1 MIAPHGGTL
10 VNRTVEGAERE
21 ALLAQAADLPQ
32 FTLNSREASD
42 LEMIATGAMSPLE
55 GFMGQADYDNV
66 VADMRLANGTA
77 WPLPVV
83 LATKDGSA
91 APTVGSTIA
100 LVGEDGAVYGT
111 MNVTDV
117 WSPDKKNELDKCYS
131 GSGGKADETHPAWG
145 YLASIGDTYVG
156 GTITVAN
163 LPQHPKHNDFR
174 LTPTQTRA
182 AFEEK
187 GWKTIVA
194 FQTRNPIHRAHEY
207 LTKVA
212 LEQTD
217 GLLVHPLVGDTKSD
231 DIPSDTRME
240 CYHALLSKYYPLD
253 RTMLGVY
260 PQAMRYGGPR
270 EAILHA
276 LCRQNYGCTHIIIG
290 RDHAGVGSYYG
301 TFDAQTIFDRFE
313 EGEIG
318 ITTLLFEH
326 AFYCKL
332 TGGMASTKSS
342 PAANEDKIFLSGT
355 KVREMLVN
363 GERPPV
369 EFTRP
374 EVADILIAAYA
385 AKETATA

>member
-1 MIAPHGGTL
+1 MIAPHGGNL
-10 VNRTVEGAERE
+10 IDRTVSGDARD
-21 ALLAQAADLPQ
+21 ALLAKAAGLPVLV
-32 FTLNSREASD
+32 LNSRETSD
-42 LEMIATGAMSPLE
+42 LEMIATGAMSPLS
-55 GFMGQADYDNV
+55 GFLGQADYDRV
-66 VADMRLANGTA
+66 VEEMRLADGTP
-77 WPLPVV
+77 WPLPIVFAAKGGEEN
-83 LATKDGSA
+83 LAAGQEYR
-91 APTVGSTIA
+91 
-100 LVGEDGAVYGT
+100 LEGENGAVYGI
-111 MNVTDV
+111 MEVSDV
-117 WSPDKKNELDKCYS
+117 WNPDKKKELKKCFL
-131 GSGGKADETHPAWG
+131 GDEEHPAWG
-145 YLASIGDTYVG
+145 YLQSIGDTYVG

-163 LPQHPKHNDFR
+163 LPSYEKHNDYR
-174 LTPTQTRA
+174 LTPAQTRA
-182 AFEEK
+182 AFADK
-187 GWKTIVA
+187 GWDTIVA

-217 GLLVHPLVGDTKSD
+217 GLLVHPLVGDTKAD
-231 DIPSDTRME
+231 DIPSDVRME
-240 CYHALLSKYYPLD
+240 CYHALLNKYYPMD

-301 TFDAQTIFDRFE
+301 TFDAQQIFENFE

-342 PAANEDKIFLSGT
+342 PAKNEDKIFLSGT

-363 GERPPV
+363 GQRPPE

-374 EVADILIAAYA
+374 EVADILISAYA
-385 AKETATA
+385 TPANA

>member
-1 MIAPHGGTL
+1 MYAPHGGTL
-10 VNRTVEGAERE
+10 INRLVTGAERD
-21 ALLAQAADLPQ
+21 ALLAKAANLPAI
-32 FTLNSREASD
+32 TLNSREMSD
-42 LEMIATGAMSPLE
+42 LEMIAVGAMSPLC

-66 VADMRLANGTA
+66 VANMRLADNTP
-77 WPLPVV
+77 WPLPIV
-83 LATKDGSA
+83 LATKGDDA
-91 APTVGSTIA
+91 APAAGSEIA
-100 LVGEDGAVYGT
+100 LKGECGTIYGVMT
-111 MNVTDV
+111 VSDA
-117 WSPDKKNELDKCYS
+117 WQPDRENELDQCFS
-131 GSGGKADETHPAWG
+131 GTGAKADHDHPAWG
-145 YLASIGDTYVG
+145 YLSTLGTSYVG
-156 GTITVAN
+156 GEITVAN
-163 LPQHPKHNDFR
+163 LPSHEKHNEFR
-174 LTPTQTRA
+174 FTPEQTRA
-182 AFEEK
+182 AFAEK
-187 GWKTIVA
+187 GWNTIVA

-240 CYHALLSKYYPLD
+240 CYKVLLTKYYPMD

-276 LCRQNYGCTHIIIG
+276 VCRQNYGCTHIIIG

-301 TFDAQTIFDRFE
+301 TFDAQSIFDQYG
-313 EGEIG
+313 EGELKIN
-318 ITTLLFEH
+318 TLLFEH

-342 PAANEDKIFLSGT
+342 PAKNEDKIFLSGT
-355 KVREMLVN
+355 KVREMLTN

-369 EFTRP
+369 EFSRP

-385 AKETATA
+385 KAETANA

>member
-10 VNRTVEGAERE
+10 INRVVEGDERE
-21 ALLAQAADLPQ
+21 SLLAKAAGLPVV
-32 FTLNSREASD
+32 TLNSREASD
-42 LEMIATGAMSPLE
+42 LEMIAVGAMSPLE
-55 GFMGQADYDNV
+55 GFMNEADYNGV
-66 VADMRLANGTA
+66 VENMHLASGAA

-83 LATKDGSA
+83 LAPKAGETAEAGSE
-91 APTVGSTIA
+91 VA
-100 LVGEDGAVYGT
+100 LKGEDGTVYGI
-111 MNVTDV
+111 MAVDSV
-117 WSPDKKNELDKCYS
+117 YSPDKKNELTKCYQ
-131 GSGGKADETHPAWG
+131 GDEDHPAWG
-145 YLASIGDTYVG
+145 YLASIGDTYIG
-156 GTITVAN
+156 GVITVAN
-163 LPQHPKHNDFR
+163 IPSYPKHNDYRF
-174 LTPTQTRA
+174 TPAQTRA
-182 AFEEK
+182 AFAEK
-187 GWKTIVA
+187 GWETVVA

-217 GLLVHPLVGDTKSD
+217 GLLIHPLVGDTKAD
-231 DIPSDTRME
+231 DIPSDVRME
-240 CYHALLSKYYPLD
+240 CYHALLNKYYPLD

-301 TFDAQTIFDRFE
+301 TFDAQQIFNNFA
-313 EGEIG
+313 EGEIL
-318 ITTLLFEH
+318 INTLLFEH

-342 PAANEDKIFLSGT
+342 PAKNEDKIFLSGT
-355 KVREMLVN
+355 KVREMLSN
-363 GERPPV
+363 GERPPA

-374 EVADILIAAYA
+374 EVADILIASYA
-385 AKETATA
+385 QPAQA

>member
-10 VNRTVEGAERE
+10 INRVVEGDERNS
-21 ALLAQAADLPQ
+21 LLAKAAGLPVV
-32 FTLNSREASD
+32 TLNSRETSD
-42 LEMIATGAMSPLE
+42 LEMIAIGAMSPLA
-55 GFMGQADYDNV
+55 GFMNEADYNGV
-66 VADMRLANGTA
+66 VNNMHLASGVA

-83 LATKDGSA
+83 LAPKDGEAVA
-91 APTVGSTIA
+91 AGSEVA
-100 LVGEDGAVYGT
+100 LVGEDGTVYGI
-111 MNVTDV
+111 MAVDSV
-117 WSPDKKNELDKCYS
+117 YQPDKKKELTQCYA
-131 GSGGKADETHPAWG
+131 GDEEHPAWG
-145 YLASIGDTYVG
+145 YLASTGATYIGGV
-156 GTITVAN
+156 ITVAN
-163 LPQHPKHNDFR
+163 VPAYAKHNEYR

-182 AFEEK
+182 AFAAK
-187 GWKTIVA
+187 GWNTVVA

-217 GLLVHPLVGDTKSD
+217 GLLIHPLVGDTKSD
-231 DIPSDTRME
+231 DIPSDVRME
-240 CYHALLSKYYPLD
+240 CYHALLNKYYPLD

-301 TFDAQTIFDRFE
+301 TFDAQEIFGQFA
-313 EGEIG
+313 EGEIL
-318 ITTLLFEH
+318 INTLMFEH

-342 PAANEDKIFLSGT
+342 PATNDQKIFLSGT
-355 KVREMLVN
+355 KVREMLLK

-374 EVADILIAAYA
+374 EVADILIASYA
-385 AKETATA
+385 IPAQA

>member
-1 MIAPHGGTL
+1 MIAPHGGNL
-10 VNRTVEGAERE
+10 INRVVEGDERD
-21 ALLAQAADLPQ
+21 ALLEKAATLPVI
-32 FTLNSREASD
+32 TLNSREASD

-55 GFMGQADYDNV
+55 GFMGEADYNGV
-66 VADMRLANGTA
+66 VENMHLASGAA

-83 LATKDGSA
+83 LSPKDGENA
-91 APTVGSTIA
+91 AAGTEVA
-100 LVGEDGAVYGT
+100 LVGEDGTVYGT
-111 MNVTDV
+111 MAVESV
-117 WSPDKKNELDKCYS
+117 YQPDKKNELEKCYK
-131 GSGGKADETHPAWG
+131 GDEEHPAWG
-145 YLASIGDTYVG
+145 YLASVGDTYIG
-156 GTITVAN
+156 GAISVAN
-163 LPQHPKHNDFR
+163 LPSYAKHNEYR
-174 LTPTQTRA
+174 LTPADTRA
-182 AFEEK
+182 AFAEK
-187 GWKTIVA
+187 GWDTIVA

-231 DIPSDTRME
+231 DIPSDVRME
-240 CYHALLSKYYPLD
+240 CYKVLLNKYYPLE

-301 TFDAQTIFDRFE
+301 TFDAQQIFDQFA
-313 EGEIG
+313 EGEIL
-318 ITTLLFEH
+318 INTLLFEH

-342 PAANEDKIFLSGT
+342 PATNDQKIFLSGT

-363 GERPPV
+363 GERPPE
-369 EFTRP
+369 EFSRP
-374 EVADILIAAYA
+374 EVADILISAYA
-385 AKETATA
+385 QPANA

>member
-10 VNRTVEGAERE
+10 INRVVDGAERD
-21 ALLAQAADLPQ
+21 ALIAKAAELPQ
-32 FTLNSREASD
+32 LPLNSREASD
-42 LEMIATGAMSPLE
+42 LEMIAVGAMSPLE
-55 GFMGQADYDNV
+55 GFMGQADYDSV
-66 VADMRLANGTA
+66 VENMRLANGTP

-83 LATKDGSA
+83 LATKDGVA
-91 APTVGSTIA
+91 APAVGSEIA
-100 LVGEDGAVYGT
+100 LVGEDGTVYGV
-111 MNVTDV
+111 MQVSDV

-131 GSGGKADETHPAWG
+131 GTGGQADESHPAWG
-145 YLASIGDTYVG
+145 YLSSIGDTYIG
-156 GTITVAN
+156 GTISVAN
-163 LPQHPKHNDFR
+163 LPSYEKHNDYR
-174 LTPTQTRA
+174 LTPAQTRA

-187 GWKTIVA
+187 GWNTVVA

-301 TFDAQTIFDRFE
+301 TFDAQTIFQNFE
-313 EGEIG
+313 PGEIG
-318 ITTLLFEH
+318 INTLLFEH

-342 PAANEDKIFLSGT
+342 PASNEDKIFLSGT
-355 KVREMLVN
+355 KVREMLTN
-363 GERPPV
+363 GERPPA

-385 AKETATA
+385 AKETANA

>member
-10 VNRTVEGAERE
+10 INRVVEGGERD
-21 ALLAQAADLPQ
+21 ALLEKAASLPAI
-32 FTLNSREASD
+32 TLNSREASD
-42 LEMIATGAMSPLE
+42 LEMIATGAMSPLA
-55 GFMGQADYDNV
+55 GFMGEADYNGV
-66 VADMRLANGTA
+66 VENMHLASGAA

-83 LATKDGSA
+83 LAPKDGETA
-91 APTVGSTIA
+91 AAGSEVA
-100 LVGEDGAVYGT
+100 LKGEDGTVYGI
-111 MNVTDV
+111 MAVDSV
-117 WSPDKKNELDKCYS
+117 YQPDKKNELTKCYL
-131 GSGGKADETHPAWG
+131 GDEEHPAWG
-145 YLASIGDTYVG
+145 YLASIGDTYIG
-156 GTITVAN
+156 GEITVAN
-163 LPQHPKHNDFR
+163 LPSYEKHNEYR
-174 LTPTQTRA
+174 MTPADTRA
-182 AFEEK
+182 AFAEK
-187 GWKTIVA
+187 GWDTIVA

-231 DIPSDTRME
+231 DIPSDVRME
-240 CYHALLSKYYPLD
+240 CYKVLLNKYYPLD

-301 TFDAQTIFDRFE
+301 TFDAQQIFDQFA
-313 EGEIG
+313 EGEIL
-318 ITTLLFEH
+318 INTLLFEH

-342 PAANEDKIFLSGT
+342 PASNDQKIFLSGT

-363 GERPPV
+363 GERPPA
-369 EFTRP
+369 EFSRP
-374 EVADILIAAYA
+374 EVADILINAYA
-385 AKETATA
+385 EPAKA

>member
-1 MIAPHGGTL
+1 MITPHGGIL
-10 VNRTVEGAERE
+10 VNRLVEGDARE
-21 ALLAQAADLPQ
+21 ALLAKAAGLPKV
-32 FTLNSREASD
+32 TLNSREASD
-42 LEMIATGAMSPLE
+42 LEMIAVGAMSPLE
-55 GFMGQADYDNV
+55 GFMNEADYQGVVDN
-66 VADMRLANGTA
+66 MHLASGVA

-83 LATKDGSA
+83 LSPKAGENVSA
-91 APTVGSTIA
+91 GDEVA
-100 LVGEDGAVYGT
+100 LVAEDGAVYGT
-111 MNVTDV
+111 MTVDSV
-117 WSPDKKNELDKCYS
+117 YSPDKKKELEKCYL
-131 GSGGKADETHPAWG
+131 GDEEHPAWG
-145 YLASIGDTYVG
+145 YLASIGDTYIG
-156 GTITVAN
+156 GTIQVAN
-163 LPQHPKHNDFR
+163 LPVYDKHNEYR
-174 LTPTQTRA
+174 MTPADTRA
-182 AFEEK
+182 AFAEK
-187 GWKTIVA
+187 GWDTIVA

-231 DIPSDTRME
+231 DIPSDVRME
-240 CYHALLSKYYPLD
+240 CYKVLLNKYYPLD

-301 TFDAQTIFDRFE
+301 TFDAQQIFDQFA
-313 EGEIG
+313 EGEIL
-318 ITTLLFEH
+318 INTLLFEH

-342 PAANEDKIFLSGT
+342 PASNDQKIFLSGT

-363 GERPPV
+363 GERPPE
-369 EFTRP
+369 EFSRP
-374 EVADILIAAYA
+374 EVADILISAYA
-385 AKETATA
+385 EPAKA

>member
-1 MIAPHGGTL
+1 MITPHGGTL
-10 VNRTVEGAERE
+10 VNRMVEGAERD
-21 ALLAQAADLPQ
+21 ALIAKAAGLPVV
-32 FTLNSREASD
+32 TLNSREASD
-42 LEMIATGAMSPLE
+42 LEMIAVGAMSPLH
-55 GFMGQADYDNV
+55 GFMGQADYDAV
-66 VADMRLANGTA
+66 VDTMHLASGAA

-83 LATKDGSA
+83 LSPKAGENVA
-91 APTVGSTIA
+91 AGDEVA
-100 LVGEDGAVYGT
+100 LKGEDGTLYGV
-111 MNVTDV
+111 MSVESV
-117 WSPDKKNELDKCYS
+117 WNPDKKHELEKCYQ
-131 GSGGKADETHPAWG
+131 GDEEHPAWG

-156 GTITVAN
+156 GAITVCD
-163 LPQHPKHNDFR
+163 LPSYEKHNDYR
-174 LTPTQTRA
+174 LTPAQTRA
-182 AFEEK
+182 AFAEK
-187 GWKTIVA
+187 GWETVVA

-231 DIPSDTRME
+231 DIPSDVRME

-253 RTMLGVY
+253 RTMLAVY

-276 LCRQNYGCTHIIIG
+276 ICRQNYGCTHIIIG

-301 TFDAQTIFDRFE
+301 TFDAQQIFKNFE
-313 EGEIG
+313 PGEIL
-318 ITTLLFEH
+318 IDTLLFEH

-342 PAANEDKIFLSGT
+342 PAGNEDKIFLSGT
-355 KVREMLVN
+355 KVREMLSN
-363 GERPPV
+363 GERPPA

-385 AKETATA
+385 QPAQA

>member
-1 MIAPHGGTL
+1 MYAPHGGTL
-10 VNRTVEGAERE
+10 INRLVTGAERD
-21 ALLAQAADLPQ
+21 ALLAKAANLPAI
-32 FTLNSREASD
+32 TLNSRETSD
-42 LEMIATGAMSPLE
+42 LEMIAVGAMSPLC

-66 VADMRLANGTA
+66 VANMRLADNTP
-77 WPLPVV
+77 WPLPIV
-83 LATKDGSA
+83 LATKGDDA
-91 APTVGSTIA
+91 APAAGSEIA
-100 LVGEDGAVYGT
+100 LKGECGT
-111 MNVTDV
+111 IFGVMTVSDA
-117 WSPDKKNELDKCYS
+117 WQPDRENELDQCFS
-131 GSGGKADETHPAWG
+131 GTGAKADHDHPAWG
-145 YLASIGDTYVG
+145 YLSTLGTFYVG
-156 GTITVAN
+156 GEITVVN
-163 LPQHPKHNDFR
+163 LPSHEKHNEFR
-174 LTPTQTRA
+174 FTPEQTRA
-182 AFEEK
+182 AFAEN
-187 GWKTIVA
+187 GWSTIVA

-240 CYHALLSKYYPLD
+240 CYKVLLNKYYPMD

-276 LCRQNYGCTHIIIG
+276 VCRQNYGCTHIIIG

-301 TFDAQTIFDRFE
+301 TFDAQSIFDQYS
-313 EGEIG
+313 EGELKIN
-318 ITTLLFEH
+318 TLLFEH

-342 PAANEDKIFLSGT
+342 PAKNEDKIFLSGT
-355 KVREMLVN
+355 KVREMLTN

-369 EFTRP
+369 EFSRP

-385 AKETATA
+385 KAETANA

>member
-10 VNRTVEGAERE
+10 INRVVEGGERD
-21 ALLAQAADLPQ
+21 ALLEKAASLPAI
-32 FTLNSREASD
+32 TLNSREASD
-42 LEMIATGAMSPLE
+42 LEMIATGAMSPLA
-55 GFMGQADYDNV
+55 GFMGEADYNGV
-66 VADMRLANGTA
+66 VEDMHLASGAA

-83 LATKDGSA
+83 LAPKDGETA
-91 APTVGSTIA
+91 AAGSEVA
-100 LVGEDGAVYGT
+100 LKGEDGTVYGI
-111 MNVTDV
+111 MAVDSV
-117 WSPDKKNELDKCYS
+117 YQPDKKNELTKCYL
-131 GSGGKADETHPAWG
+131 GDEEHPAWG
-145 YLASIGDTYVG
+145 YLASIGDTYIG
-156 GTITVAN
+156 GEITVAN
-163 LPQHPKHNDFR
+163 LPSYEKHNEYR
-174 LTPTQTRA
+174 MTPADTRA
-182 AFEEK
+182 AFAEK
-187 GWKTIVA
+187 GWDTIVA

-231 DIPSDTRME
+231 DIPSDVRME
-240 CYHALLSKYYPLD
+240 CYKVLLNKYYPLD

-301 TFDAQTIFDRFE
+301 TFDAQQIFDQFA
-313 EGEIG
+313 EGEIL
-318 ITTLLFEH
+318 INTLLFEH

-342 PAANEDKIFLSGT
+342 PASNDQKIFLSGT

-363 GERPPV
+363 GERPPA
-369 EFTRP
+369 EFSRP
-374 EVADILIAAYA
+374 EVADILINAYA
-385 AKETATA
+385 EPAKA

>member
-10 VNRTVEGAERE
+10 INRVVEGDDRDS
-21 ALLAQAADLPQ
+21 LLAKAAGLPVV
-32 FTLNSREASD
+32 TLNSREASD
-42 LEMIATGAMSPLE
+42 LEMIAVGAMSPLE
-55 GFMGQADYDNV
+55 GFMNEADYNGV
-66 VADMRLANGTA
+66 VEDMHLASGVA

-83 LATKDGSA
+83 LSPKSGETAAAGSE
-91 APTVGSTIA
+91 VA
-100 LVGEDGAVYGT
+100 LKGEDGTIYGIMAVDSVYQ
-111 MNVTDV
+111 
-117 WSPDKKNELDKCYS
+117 PDKKNELTKCYQ
-131 GSGGKADETHPAWG
+131 GDEEHPAWD
-145 YLASIGDTYVG
+145 YLSSIGDTYIG
-156 GTITVAN
+156 GVITVAN
-163 LPQHPKHNDFR
+163 LPVYEKHNDYRF
-174 LTPTQTRA
+174 TPAQSRA

-187 GWKTIVA
+187 GWNTVVA

-217 GLLVHPLVGDTKSD
+217 GLLVHPLVGDTKAD
-231 DIPSDTRME
+231 DIPSDVRMQ
-240 CYHALLSKYYPLD
+240 CYHALLNKYYPLD

-301 TFDAQTIFDRFE
+301 TFDAQQIFNNFA
-313 EGEIG
+313 EGEIL
-318 ITTLLFEH
+318 INTLLFEH

-342 PAANEDKIFLSGT
+342 PAGNEDKIFLSGT
-355 KVREMLVN
+355 KVREMLAN
-363 GERPPV
+363 GERPPA

-374 EVADILIAAYA
+374 EVADILIASYA
-385 AKETATA
+385 QPAQA